1 MDSNYLLIIAKNCLF
16 DEKIVNLSNGVTII
30 FKFTTMKNKKNWGS
44 FINWFAIRPRT
55 AGFLVFLI
63 FAIIT
68 IILSLLRNQ
77 ILKDEDRDKMKIILN
92 NAHQNI
98 EQSLKNCY
106 STTVSLALTLDNN
119 GIPQNFEAVSK
130 QLIKSNP
137 IVSVVELVPGGV
149 IKYIYPKEGN
159 EAAMNLNI
167 LSTADIRKEAKKSIE
182 SQKIYFAGPLKLRQG
197 EIGIVGRL
205 PIYNENKF
213 WGFTAVIIKLN
224 TLLKA
229 SGIKDIDQSEYYFQ
243 FSKKD
248 PVTSKEEFFLP
259 YKTDLSK
266 SYYISQSISD
276 SDWVLYL
283 VAKQNVLLYPQVLF
297 TSALGIII
305 ALLFGI
311 LTTNILKKPEE
322 LEFLLKEQEAKL
334 LKTEMKFKTIIDQAP
349 VGFAIIDT
357 SSGNLMEANKKFC
370 DMLGY
375 TFEEITKLGVN
386 NVIHRNDLET
396 SKNIENLEQGI
407 ITDFSIE
414 KQCLTKT
421 GKIIWINL
429 MVSVFIENNE
439 KPTSYIAFTNDI
451 TERKNT
457 EALIEKSQAR
467 LKSIIDNVNVI
478 VWEYDLE
485 TKKSSF
491 ISKQAKNLLGFSV
504 EEYEEN
510 PRFWEEYIHPDDR
523 EYALSF
529 ARNNKNFVNHEYE
542 YRMITK
548 EGKVIWMRNIINYG
562 FKDDKAVISR
572 GIIIDITKMKE
583 AEKNLSSSL
592 ELVTEQ
598 NKRLLNFSYIVSHN
612 LRSHT
617 SNIESIISLIET
629 ADSEDEKN
637 EMMQLLKSVSNSL
650 DETMKHLN
658 EVVNINTNINL
669 VTKPLKLSKYIKRAK
684 EVFTEQI
691 LTNKVIFITDVPKDA
706 LINYNSAYLESILY
720 NLISNAI
727 RYRHHERKPI
737 ITIKLYK
744 ENDNDVL
751 EVSDNGIGIDL
762 ERNADKIFG
771 LYKTFSTNSNAR
783 GIGLFITKNQVNAM
797 GGTIVVNSIPNTGT
811 TFKIYI
817 K

>member
-1 MDSNYLLIIAKNCLF
+1 
-16 DEKIVNLSNGVTII
+16 
-30 FKFTTMKNKKNWGS
+30 MKNKKNWGS

-55 AGFLVFLI
+55 TGFLIFLI

-77 ILKDEDRDKMKIILN
+77 ILKDEDRNKMKIILN

-119 GIPQNFEAVSK
+119 GIPQNFEEVSK

-137 IVSVVELVPGGV
+137 IVSIVELVPGGV

-167 LSTADIRKEAKKSIE
+167 LSTVDIRKEAKKSIE

-197 EIGIVGRL
+197 EIAIVGRL
-205 PIYNENKF
+205 PIYHKNKF

-229 SGIKDIDQSEYYFQ
+229 SGIKDINHHDYYFQ
-243 FSKKD
+243 FSKKN
-248 PVTSKEEFFLP
+248 PVTSKEKFFLP
-259 YKTDLSK
+259 AKTDLSK

-283 VAKQNVLLYPQVLF
+283 VAKQNILLYPQVLF
-297 TSALGIII
+297 SSILGLII

-311 LTTNILKKPEE
+311 LTTHILKKPEE
-322 LEFLLKEQEAKL
+322 LEFLLKKQEEKL

-357 SSGNLMEANKKFC
+357 SSGNLIEANKKFC

-375 TFEEITKLGVN
+375 TFEEIKKLGVN

-396 SKNIENLEQGI
+396 FKNIKNLEKGI

-421 GKIIWINL
+421 GEIIWVNL
-429 MVSVFIENNE
+429 IVSAFVESNE
-439 KPTSYIAFTNDI
+439 KPTSYIAFTKDI
-451 TERKNT
+451 TERKNS

-491 ISKQAKNLLGFSV
+491 ISKQAENLLGFSV
-504 EEYEEN
+504 EEHEEN
-510 PRFWEEYIHPDDR
+510 PRLWEEYIHPDDR

-529 ARNNKNFVNHEYE
+529 AINNKNFVNHEYE

-548 EGKVIWMRNIINYG
+548 EGKVIWIRNIINYG
-562 FKDDKAVISR
+562 IKDDKPVISR
-572 GIIIDITKMKE
+572 GIMIDITIMKE
-583 AEKNLSSSL
+583 AEKNLNNSL

-637 EMMQLLKSVSNSL
+637 EMMQLLKTVSNSL

-691 LTNKVIFITDVPKDA
+691 LTNKVTFITDVQKDA

-744 ENDNDVL
+744 ENDKDVI
-751 EVSDNGIGIDL
+751 EISDNGIGIDL

-771 LYKTFSTNSNAR
+771 LYKTFSNNSNAR

-797 GGTIVVNSIPNTGT
+797 GGTIVVNSIPNIGT

>member
-1 MDSNYLLIIAKNCLF
+1 
-16 DEKIVNLSNGVTII
+16 
-30 FKFTTMKNKKNWGS
+30 MKNKKNWGS

-55 AGFLVFLI
+55 AGFLVFFI
-63 FAIIT
+63 FAAIT
-68 IILSLLRNQ
+68 FIFSVLRNQ
-77 ILKDEDRDKMKIILN
+77 ILKDEDRNKMKIILN

-119 GIPQNFEAVSK
+119 GVPQNFEAVSK

-137 IVSVVELVPGGV
+137 IVSVVELVPRGL
-149 IKYIYPKEGN
+149 IKYIYPLEGN

-167 LSTADIRKEAKKSIE
+167 LSTADISKEAKKSIE

-205 PIYNENKF
+205 PIYHKNKF

-229 SGIKDIDQSEYYFQ
+229 SGIKDINHPDYYFQ
-243 FSKKD
+243 FSKKN

-259 YKTDLSK
+259 SKTDLSK

-357 SSGNLMEANKKFC
+357 ASGNLMEANKKFC

-375 TFEEITKLGVN
+375 TFEEIKKLGVN

-396 SKNIENLEQGI
+396 FKNIKNLEKGI

-421 GKIIWINL
+421 GEMIWVNII
-429 MVSVFIENNE
+429 VSAFVESNE
-439 KPTSYIAFTNDI
+439 KPTSYIAFTKDI
-451 TERKNT
+451 TERKNA

-491 ISKQAKNLLGFSV
+491 ISKQAEKLLGFSV

-510 PRFWEEYIHPDDR
+510 PRLWEEYIHPDDR

-529 ARNNKNFVNHEYE
+529 ARNNKNFVNHDYE

-562 FKDDKAVISR
+562 IKDDKPVISR
-572 GIIIDITKMKE
+572 GIMIDITIMKE
-583 AEKNLSSSL
+583 AEKNLNNSL

-658 EVVNINTNINL
+658 EVVNINTNLNL

-691 LTNKVIFITDVPKDA
+691 RTNKVTFITDVQKDA

-744 ENDNDVL
+744 EDDKDVI

>member
-1 MDSNYLLIIAKNCLF
+1 
-16 DEKIVNLSNGVTII
+16 
-30 FKFTTMKNKKNWGS
+30 MKNTENWGR
-44 FINWFAIRPRT
+44 FINWFAMRPRT
-55 AGFLVFLI
+55 AGFLVFFI
-63 FAIIT
+63 FAAIT
-68 IILSLLRNQ
+68 FIFSVLRNQ
-77 ILKDEDRDKMKIILN
+77 ILKDEDRNKMKIILN

-106 STTVSLALTLDNN
+106 STTVSLALTLDNS
-119 GIPQNFEAVSK
+119 GVPQNFEAVSK
-130 QLIKSNP
+130 QLIRSNP
-137 IVSVVELVPGGV
+137 IVSSVELVPGGV
-149 IKYIYPKEGN
+149 IKYIYPLEGN

-197 EIGIVGRL
+197 EVGIVGRL

-229 SGIKDIDQSEYYFQ
+229 SGIKDINQSNYYFQ

-248 PVTSKEEFFLP
+248 PVTSREEFFLP

-283 VAKQNVLLYPQVLF
+283 VTKQNILVYPQVLF

-357 SSGNLMEANKKFC
+357 GSGNLMEANKKFC

-375 TFEEITKLGVN
+375 TFEEIKKLGVN

-396 SKNIENLEQGI
+396 FKNIKNLEKGI

-414 KQCLTKT
+414 KQCLMKT
-421 GKIIWINL
+421 GEIIWVNII
-429 MVSVFIENNE
+429 VSAFVESNE
-439 KPTSYIAFTNDI
+439 KPTSYIAFTKDV
-451 TERKNT
+451 TERKNAET
-457 EALIEKSQAR
+457 LIEKSQAR
-467 LKSIIDNVNVI
+467 FKSIIDNISVI
-478 VWEYDLE
+478 LWEYDLE

-491 ISKQAKNLLGFSV
+491 ISKHAENLLGFSV

-510 PRFWEEYIHPDDR
+510 PRLWEEHIHPDDR

-529 ARNNKNFVNHEYE
+529 AKKNKNFVNHEYE

-548 EGKVIWMRNIINYG
+548 EGKVIWIRNIINYG
-562 FKDDKAVISR
+562 LKDDKPVISR
-572 GIIIDITKMKE
+572 GIMIDITTMKE
-583 AEKNLSSSL
+583 AEKNLNNSL

-629 ADSEDEKN
+629 AESEDEKK

-658 EVVNINTNINL
+658 EVVNINTNLNL
-669 VTKPLKLSKYIKRAK
+669 VTKPLKLSKYIKRARQL
-684 EVFTEQI
+684 FTEQI
-691 LTNKVIFITDVPKDA
+691 LTNKVTFITDVEKDA

-727 RYRHHERKPI
+727 RYKHHERKPI

-744 ENDNDVL
+744 ENGKDVI

-771 LYKTFSTNSNAR
+771 LYKTFSTNSDAR